1 MEVFGKKLFLA
12 SQIPIAMEEREK
24 KREREEEN
32 VTIEFGLE
40 Q

>member
-24 KREREEEN
+24 KEREEEN